1 MLEFHATPLGG
12 HLGVAKTTHRLESSF
27 YWSSLRKDVKRFIRE
42 CSVCQ
47 QTKTST
53 RCPAGLLQ
61 PLSIPTKVWEDIS
74 MDFNTHLPQSH
85 GYTIILVVVDRYSKG
100 VHLDALPTHYS
111 AFKIASLFMDIVSK
125 HHGFP

>member
-1 MLEFHATPLGG
+1 
-12 HLGVAKTTHRLESSF
+12 
-27 YWSSLRKDVKRFIRE
+27 
-42 CSVCQ
+42 
-47 QTKTST
+47 
-53 RCPAGLLQ
+53 
-61 PLSIPTKVWEDIS
+61 